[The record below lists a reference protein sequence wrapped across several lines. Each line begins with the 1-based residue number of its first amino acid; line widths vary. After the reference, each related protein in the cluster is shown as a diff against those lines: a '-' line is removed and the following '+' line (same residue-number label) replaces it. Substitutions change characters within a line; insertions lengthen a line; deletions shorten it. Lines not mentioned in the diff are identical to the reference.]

1 MKFLETEMK
10 ELSRSRYNNTN
21 NTSSLNR
28 TLKYV
33 PDNHHYRQKKTL
45 RWKHKKTH
53 IHTHS
58 HIHTL
63 AIIFSCHNNSFLIND
78 AELFKLVAFNLAL
91 FDPAVFDVD
100 LF

>member
-1 MKFLETEMK
+1 MFQTTIITDRRRLYGEST
-10 ELSRSRYNNTN
+10 
-21 NTSSLNR
+21 
-28 TLKYV
+28 
-33 PDNHHYRQKKTL
+33 
-45 RWKHKKTH
+45 KTH

-63 AIIFSCHNNSFLIND
+63 AIIFSCHNNSFLING

>member
-1 MKFLETEMK
+1 MFQTTIITDRRRLYGE
-10 ELSRSRYNNTN
+10 SI
-21 NTSSLNR
+21 
-28 TLKYV
+28 
-33 PDNHHYRQKKTL
+33 
-45 RWKHKKTH
+45 KTH

>member
-1 MKFLETEMK
+1 MFQTTIITDRRRLYGEST
-10 ELSRSRYNNTN
+10 
-21 NTSSLNR
+21 
-28 TLKYV
+28 
-33 PDNHHYRQKKTL
+33 
-45 RWKHKKTH
+45 KTH

-78 AELFKLVAFNLAL
+78 AALFKLVAFNLAL